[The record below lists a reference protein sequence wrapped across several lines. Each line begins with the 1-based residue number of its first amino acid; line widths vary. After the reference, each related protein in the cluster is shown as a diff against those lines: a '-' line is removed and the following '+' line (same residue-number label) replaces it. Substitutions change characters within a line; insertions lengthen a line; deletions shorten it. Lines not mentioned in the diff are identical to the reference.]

1 MQRLPRYAVL
11 QPGARLHY
19 AVPALLAR
27 AGALAALYTD
37 LHGDHRS
44 LRALGALWPTGRQP
58 AALQRLLARR
68 LPADLPRRL
77 VREQVVATLAGRGA
91 PALLQ
96 RAAREGFS
104 GAEAVY
110 TSFIN
115 DDLETVERARD
126 LGLSVIHELIISAD
140 AGRIL
145 LEERRRFPGVEPPG
159 ESAEVVEAGIARDRR
174 KWAVSQRVLVPSAY
188 CRDSCLALGCDPARL
203 QLVPYGIPEH
213 WFDLPVSPEP
223 GRLLSVGRVGLGKGH
238 HYLAEACRLLARRRV
253 PHHCRVAGAWQVD
266 ATAPLFAGPTYLGP
280 VPRSRMA
287 AEVQRADVVVLP
299 TLTDSFALAH
309 LEAMAC
315 GVPVVTTSHCG
326 SLVRDGVEG
335 FVVPVRDATALADRL
350 QQLIEDR
357 ELRRR
362 LGAAARRRALDHGW
376 SRYGERLL
384 TALQR
389 RPAGEV
395 PAP

>member
-1 MQRLPRYAVL
+1 MPRLPRYAVL

-37 LHGDHRS
+37 LHGHHRS
-44 LRALGALWPTGRQP
+44 LRALTALWPPGRQP
-58 AALQRLLARR
+58 PALQRLLARR

-91 PALLQ
+91 QALLQ
-96 RAAREGFS
+96 RAAREGFA
-104 GAEAVY
+104 GAGAVY

-115 DDLETVERARD
+115 DDLATVERARD
-126 LGLSVIHELIISAD
+126 QGLAVVHELIISAD

-145 LEERRRFPGVEPPG
+145 LEERRRFPGVEPPA
-159 ESAEVVEAGIARDRR
+159 ETAEVIEAGIDRDRR
-174 KWAVSQRVLVPSAY
+174 KWALSDRVLVPSTY
-188 CRDSCLALGCDPARL
+188 CLDSCRALGCEPSRL
-203 QLVPYGIPEH
+203 RLVPYGIPEH
-213 WFDLPVSPEP
+213 WFDLPVCPEP
-223 GRLLSVGRVGLGKGH
+223 GRVLSVGRVSLGKGH
-238 HYLAEACRLLARRRV
+238 HYLAEACRLLSQRRV
-253 PHHCRVAGAWQVD
+253 AHHCRIAGAWQVD
-266 ATAPLFAGPTYLGP
+266 VTAPLFSGPTYLGP

-287 AEVQRADVVVLP
+287 AEVRRADVVVLP

-315 GVPVVTTSHCG
+315 GVPVVTTHHCG
-326 SLVRDGVEG
+326 ALVRDGIEG
-335 FVVPVRDATALADRL
+335 FVVPVRDAAALAERL

-357 ELRRR
+357 ALRQR

-384 TALQR
+384 SALEL
-389 RPAGEV
+389 P
-395 PAP
+395 P

>member
-1 MQRLPRYAVL
+1 MPHLPRYAVL

-37 LHGDHRS
+37 LHGHHRS
-44 LRALGALWPTGRQP
+44 LRALTALWPPGRQP
-58 AALQRLLARR
+58 PALQRLLARR

-91 PALLQ
+91 KALLQ
-96 RAAREGFS
+96 RAAREGFA
-104 GAEAVY
+104 GAGAVY

-115 DDLETVERARD
+115 DDLATVERARD
-126 LGLSVIHELIISAD
+126 QGLAVVHELIISAD

-145 LEERRRFPGVEPPG
+145 LEERRRFPGVEPPA
-159 ESAEVVEAGIARDRR
+159 ETAEVIEAGIDRDRR
-174 KWAVSQRVLVPSAY
+174 KWALSDRVLVPSTY
-188 CRDSCLALGCDPARL
+188 CLDSCLALGCEPSRL
-203 QLVPYGIPEH
+203 RLVPYGIPEH
-213 WFDLPVSPEP
+213 WFELPVCPEP
-223 GRLLSVGRVGLGKGH
+223 GRVLSVGRVSLGKGH
-238 HYLAEACRLLARRRV
+238 HYLAEACRLLSQRRV
-253 PHHCRVAGAWQVD
+253 AHHCRIAGAWQVD
-266 ATAPLFAGPTYLGP
+266 VTAPLFSGPTYLGP

-315 GVPVVTTSHCG
+315 GVPVVTTHHCG
-326 SLVRDGVEG
+326 ALVRDGIEG
-335 FVVPVRDATALADRL
+335 FVVPVRDAAALAERL

-357 ELRRR
+357 ALRQR
-362 LGAAARRRALDHGW
+362 LGVAARRRALDHGW

-384 TALQR
+384 SALEL
-389 RPAGEV
+389 P
-395 PAP
+395 P

>member
-1 MQRLPRYAVL
+1 MLF
-11 QPGARLHY
+11 
-19 AVPALLAR
+19 
-27 AGALAALYTD
+27 
-37 LHGDHRS
+37 RS
-44 LRALGALWPTGRQP
+44 
-58 AALQRLLARR
+58 
-68 LPADLPRRL
+68 
-77 VREQVVATLAGRGA
+77 
-91 PALLQ
+91 
-96 RAAREGFS
+96 
-104 GAEAVY
+104 VY

-126 LGLSVIHELIISAD
+126 QGLSVIHELIISAD

-159 ESAEVVEAGIARDRR
+159 EAAEVVEAGIARDRR
-174 KWAVSQRVLVPSAY
+174 KWAVSQRVLVPSIY

-203 QLVPYGIPEH
+203 RLVPYGIPEH

-238 HYLAEACRLLARRRV
+238 HYLAEACRLLRRRRV
-253 PHHCRVAGAWQVD
+253 PHHCRIAGAWQVD
-266 ATAPLFAGPTYLGP
+266 VTTPLFAGPTYLGP

-326 SLVRDGVEG
+326 ALVRDRIG
-335 FVVPVRDATALADRL
+335 
-350 QQLIEDR
+350 
-357 ELRRR
+357 
-362 LGAAARRRALDHGW
+362 RAH
-376 SRYGERLL
+376 
-384 TALQR
+384 
-389 RPAGEV
+389 V
-395 PAP
+395 

>member
-1 MQRLPRYAVL
+1 MPHLPRYAVL

-37 LHGDHRS
+37 LHGHHRS
-44 LRALGALWPTGRQP
+44 LRALTALWPPGRQP
-58 AALQRLLARR
+58 PALQRLLARR

-91 PALLQ
+91 KALLQ
-96 RAAREGFS
+96 RAAREGFA
-104 GAEAVY
+104 GAGAVY

-115 DDLETVERARD
+115 DDLATVERARD
-126 LGLSVIHELIISAD
+126 QGLAVVHELIISAD

-145 LEERRRFPGVEPPG
+145 LEERRRFPGVEPPA
-159 ESAEVVEAGIARDRR
+159 ETAEVIEAGIDRDRR
-174 KWAVSQRVLVPSAY
+174 KWALSDRVLVPSTY
-188 CRDSCLALGCDPARL
+188 CLDSCLALGCEPSRL
-203 QLVPYGIPEH
+203 RLVPYGIPEH
-213 WFDLPVSPEP
+213 WFELPVCPEP
-223 GRLLSVGRVGLGKGH
+223 GRVLSVGRVSLGKGH
-238 HYLAEACRLLARRRV
+238 HYLAEACRLLSQRRV
-253 PHHCRVAGAWQVD
+253 AHHCRIAGAWHVD
-266 ATAPLFAGPTYLGP
+266 VTAPLFSGPTYLGP

-315 GVPVVTTSHCG
+315 GVPVVTTHHCG
-326 SLVRDGVEG
+326 ALVRDGIEG
-335 FVVPVRDATALADRL
+335 FVVPVRDAAALAERL

-357 ELRRR
+357 ALRQR
-362 LGAAARRRALDHGW
+362 LGVAARRRALDHGW

-384 TALQR
+384 SALEL
-389 RPAGEV
+389 P
-395 PAP
+395 P

>member
-1 MQRLPRYAVL
+1 MPHLPRYAVL

-37 LHGDHRS
+37 LHGHHRS
-44 LRALGALWPTGRQP
+44 LRALTALWPPGRQP
-58 AALQRLLARR
+58 PALQRLLARR

-91 PALLQ
+91 KALLQ
-96 RAAREGFS
+96 RAAREGFA
-104 GAEAVY
+104 GAGAVY

-115 DDLETVERARD
+115 DDLATVERARD
-126 LGLSVIHELIISAD
+126 RGLAVVHELIISAD

-145 LEERRRFPGVEPPG
+145 LEERRRFPGVEPPA
-159 ESAEVVEAGIARDRR
+159 ETAEVIEAGIDRDRR
-174 KWAVSQRVLVPSAY
+174 KWALSDRVLVPSTY
-188 CRDSCLALGCDPARL
+188 CLDSCLALGCEPSRL
-203 QLVPYGIPEH
+203 RLVPYGIPEH
-213 WFDLPVSPEP
+213 WFELPVCPEP
-223 GRLLSVGRVGLGKGH
+223 GRVLSVGRVSLGKGH
-238 HYLAEACRLLARRRV
+238 HYLAEACRLLSQRRV
-253 PHHCRVAGAWQVD
+253 AHHCRIAGAWQVD
-266 ATAPLFAGPTYLGP
+266 VTAPLFSGPTYLGP

-315 GVPVVTTSHCG
+315 GVPVVTTHHCG
-326 SLVRDGVEG
+326 ALVRDGIEG
-335 FVVPVRDATALADRL
+335 FVVPVRDAAALAERL

-357 ELRRR
+357 ALRQR
-362 LGAAARRRALDHGW
+362 LGVAARRRALDHGW

-384 TALQR
+384 SALEL
-389 RPAGEV
+389 P
-395 PAP
+395 P

>member
-1 MQRLPRYAVL
+1 MPPFPRYAVL

-27 AGALAALYTD
+27 AGALAAFYTD
-37 LHGDHRS
+37 LHGQHRC
-44 LRALGALWPTGRQP
+44 LRALAAVWPADQQP
-58 AALQRLLARR
+58 PALQRLLARR

-77 VREQVVATLAGRGA
+77 VREQILATLAGRG
-91 PALLQ
+91 PRALLR
-96 RAAREGFS
+96 RAAREGFA

-126 LGLSVIHELIISAD
+126 QGLAVVHELIISAD

-145 LEERRRFPGVEPPG
+145 LEERRRFPGVEPPA
-159 ESAEVVEAGIARDRR
+159 ETAEVIEAGIERDRR
-174 KWAVSQRVLVPSAY
+174 KWAVSTRVLVPSAY

-203 QLVPYGIPEH
+203 RLVPYGIPEH

-223 GRLLSVGRVGLGKGH
+223 GRLLSIGRVGLGKGH
-238 HYLAEACRLLARRRV
+238 HYLAEACRLLSQRRV
-253 PHHCRVAGAWQVD
+253 PHHCRIAGAWQVD
-266 ATAPLFAGPTYLGP
+266 VTTPLFAGPTYLGP

-315 GVPVVTTSHCG
+315 GVPVITTDHCG
-326 SLVRDGVEG
+326 ALVRDGVEG

-350 QQLIEDR
+350 QQLIDDR
-357 ELRRR
+357 ALRQR

-384 TALQR
+384 AALQL
-389 RPAGEV
+389 PS
-395 PAP
+395 P

>member
-1 MQRLPRYAVL
+1 MPRLPRYAVL

-37 LHGDHRS
+37 LHGHHRS
-44 LRALGALWPTGRQP
+44 LRALTALWPPGRQP
-58 AALQRLLARR
+58 PALQRLLARR

-91 PALLQ
+91 QALLQ
-96 RAAREGFS
+96 RAAREGFA
-104 GAEAVY
+104 GAGAVY

-115 DDLETVERARD
+115 DDLATVERARD
-126 LGLSVIHELIISAD
+126 QGLAVVHELIISAD

-145 LEERRRFPGVEPPG
+145 LEERRRFPGVEPPA
-159 ESAEVVEAGIARDRR
+159 ETAEVIEAGIDRDRR
-174 KWAVSQRVLVPSAY
+174 KWALSDRVLVPSTY
-188 CRDSCLALGCDPARL
+188 CLDSCLALGCEPSRL
-203 QLVPYGIPEH
+203 RLVPYGIPEH
-213 WFDLPVSPEP
+213 WFELPVCPEP
-223 GRLLSVGRVGLGKGH
+223 GRVLSVGRVSLGKGH
-238 HYLAEACRLLARRRV
+238 HYLAEACRLLSQRRV
-253 PHHCRVAGAWQVD
+253 AHHCRIAGAWQVD
-266 ATAPLFAGPTYLGP
+266 VTAPLFSGPTYLGP

-315 GVPVVTTSHCG
+315 GVPVVTTHHCG
-326 SLVRDGVEG
+326 ALVRDGIEG
-335 FVVPVRDATALADRL
+335 FVVPVRDAAALAERL

-357 ELRRR
+357 ALRQR

-384 TALQR
+384 SALEL
-389 RPAGEV
+389 P
-395 PAP
+395 P

>member
-1 MQRLPRYAVL
+1 MPRLPRYAVL

-37 LHGDHRS
+37 LHGHHRS
-44 LRALGALWPTGRQP
+44 LQSLAALWPPGRQP
-58 AALQRLLARR
+58 PALQRLLARR

-91 PALLQ
+91 QALLQ
-96 RAAREGFS
+96 RAAREGFA
-104 GAEAVY
+104 GAGAVY

-115 DDLETVERARD
+115 DDLATVERARD
-126 LGLSVIHELIISAD
+126 QGLAVVHELIISAD

-145 LEERRRFPGVEPPG
+145 LEERRRFPGVEPPA
-159 ESAEVVEAGIARDRR
+159 ETAEVIEAGIDRDRR
-174 KWAVSQRVLVPSAY
+174 KWALSDRVLVPSTY
-188 CRDSCLALGCDPARL
+188 CLDSCLALGCEPSRL
-203 QLVPYGIPEH
+203 RLVPYGIPEH
-213 WFDLPVSPEP
+213 WFELPVCPEP
-223 GRLLSVGRVGLGKGH
+223 GRVLSVGRVSLGKGH
-238 HYLAEACRLLARRRV
+238 HYLAEACRLLSQRRV
-253 PHHCRVAGAWQVD
+253 AHHCRIAGAWQVD
-266 ATAPLFAGPTYLGP
+266 VTAPLFSGPTYLGP

-315 GVPVVTTSHCG
+315 GVPVVTTHHCG
-326 SLVRDGVEG
+326 ALVRDGVEG
-335 FVVPVRDATALADRL
+335 FVVPVRDAAALAERL

-357 ELRRR
+357 ALRQR
-362 LGAAARRRALDHGW
+362 LGAAARRRALEHGW

-384 TALQR
+384 SALELPQ
-389 RPAGEV
+389 
-395 PAP
+395 

>member
-1 MQRLPRYAVL
+1 MPRLPRYAVL

-37 LHGDHRS
+37 LHGHHRS
-44 LRALGALWPTGRQP
+44 LRALAALWPPGRQP
-58 AALQRLLARR
+58 PALQRLLARQ

-91 PALLQ
+91 QALLQ
-96 RAAREGFS
+96 RAAREGFA
-104 GAEAVY
+104 GAGAVY

-115 DDLETVERARD
+115 DDLATVERARD
-126 LGLSVIHELIISAD
+126 QGLAVVHELIISAD

-145 LEERRRFPGVEPPG
+145 LEERRRFPGVEPPA
-159 ESAEVVEAGIARDRR
+159 ETAEVIEAGIDRDRR
-174 KWAVSQRVLVPSAY
+174 KWALSDRVLVPSTY
-188 CRDSCLALGCDPARL
+188 CLDSCLALGCEPSRL
-203 QLVPYGIPEH
+203 RLVPYGIPEH
-213 WFDLPVSPEP
+213 WFERPVCPEP
-223 GRLLSVGRVGLGKGH
+223 GRVLSVGRVSLGKGH
-238 HYLAEACRLLARRRV
+238 HYLAEACRLLSQRRV
-253 PHHCRVAGAWQVD
+253 AHHCRIAGAWQVD
-266 ATAPLFAGPTYLGP
+266 VTAPLFSGPTYLGP

-315 GVPVVTTSHCG
+315 GVPVVTTHHCG
-326 SLVRDGVEG
+326 ALVRDGVEG
-335 FVVPVRDATALADRL
+335 FVVPVRDAAALAERL

-357 ELRRR
+357 PLRQR

-384 TALQR
+384 SALEL
-389 RPAGEV
+389 P
-395 PAP
+395 P